1 MREGIFGHPA
11 SAVFIVLY
19 VLRLVDTK
27 MAVYIQ
33 RLTGIDQCLK
43 IFTAA
48 VCLKQIC
55 CRDGIGLV
63 SAKRRW
69 IVGM

>member
-27 MAVYIQ
+27 MAVYISA
-33 RLTGIDQCLK
+33 LPESISALK
-43 IFTAA
+43 SLLQQYALNKSVA
-48 VCLKQIC
+48 EMV
-55 CRDGIGLV
+55 
-63 SAKRRW
+63 
-69 IVGM
+69 